1 MQSIRGAEEKKTF
14 VSNFLLGTDTDCLVI
29 LSEDEVEDIA
39 AADEAVRA
47 LVAPDFNCVLCF
59 GAEAPIFIVPRD
71 GVAVRS
77 KILLL
82 VELLPKG
89 WDTRPNVVHFVAQ
102 AVSTMAAISEAGTG
116 ACAR

>member
-1 MQSIRGAEEKKTF
+1 MKTISGAEEKKSA
-14 VSNFLLGTDTDCLVI
+14 VVDFLASKDSDCLVI

-39 AADEAVRA
+39 AAEEAVRG

-102 AVSTMAAISEAGTG
+102 AVSTMAAISEADTG
-116 ACAR
+116 ACDR